1 MFDNRPKQF
10 NQTTPNHKAL
20 DVKGPFLPY
29 DGTTLDSLCCAGPA
43 ACAASLAWMPWITG
57 CNNDALHSTPN
68 TPQDAASGLYLVP
81 KGLTPEAVS
90 GLFSDSVGQGKPLVV
105 DFTSRFCYEC
115 RQLKP
120 KLEALAKTYPDI
132 TFQLV
137 SIQSKDAHDQ
147 ALLNAFHV
155 TTVPYVAFIDG
166 SGQVK
171 KVVIDNTSPD

>member
-1 MFDNRPKQF
+1 MTAPPLIRFVV
-10 NQTTPNHKAL
+10 L
-20 DVKGPFLPY
+20 GL
-29 DGTTLDSLCCAGPA
+29 

-68 TPQDAASGLYLVP
+68 TTQDTASGLYLVP

-90 GLFSDSVGQGKPLVV
+90 GLFTDSVGQGKPLVV

-171 KVVIDNTSPD
+171 KVVIDNTSPDDLALAAESIRTQTAAPPATAEAVPGA